1 MKKYLKELEI
11 SGVILMFIGCIM
23 HRLWSLPV
31 GIWACSIG
39 MLFWLLVVIY
49 KAFHWKEYERENK
62 RLIVIML
69 IAIVFLFIQMI
80 LKR

>member
-1 MKKYLKELEI
+1 MKNYLKELEI

-39 MLFWLLVVIY
+39 ILLWLFVVIY
-49 KAFHWKEYERENK
+49 KAFHWKEYQREN
-62 RLIVIML
+62 RMNIVIML
-69 IAIVFLFIQMI
+69 CVIALLWFLIIRM
-80 LKR
+80 R

>member
-1 MKKYLKELEI
+1 MKKYLKEIEI

-49 KAFHWKEYERENK
+49 KAFHWKEYQREN
-62 RLIVIML
+62 RMNIVIML
-69 IAIVFLFIQMI
+69 CVIALLWFLIIRM
-80 LKR
+80 R

>member
-39 MLFWLLVVIY
+39 MLLWLLVVIY
-49 KAFHWKEYERENK
+49 KAFHWKEYQREN
-62 RLIVIML
+62 RMNIVIML
-69 IAIVFLFIQMI
+69 CVIALLWFLIIRM
-80 LKR
+80 R

>member
-49 KAFHWKEYERENK
+49 KAFHWKEYQREN
-62 RLIVIML
+62 RMNIVIML
-69 IAIVFLFIQMI
+69 CVIALLWFLIIRM
-80 LKR
+80 R

>member
-39 MLFWLLVVIY
+39 MIFWLLVVIY
-49 KAFHWKEYERENK
+49 KAFHWKEYQREN
-62 RLIVIML
+62 RMNIVIML
-69 IAIVFLFIQMI
+69 CVIALLWFLIIRM
-80 LKR
+80 R

>member
-49 KAFHWKEYERENK
+49 KAFHWKEYQREN
-62 RLIVIML
+62 RMNIVIML
-69 IAIVFLFIQMI
+69 CVIALLWFLII
-80 LKR
+80 RLR

>member
-1 MKKYLKELEI
+1 MKDYLKELEI

-49 KAFHWKEYERENK
+49 KAFHWKEYQREN
-62 RLIVIML
+62 RMNIIIML
-69 IAIVFLFIQMI
+69 GVIALLWFLIIRM
-80 LKR
+80 R

>member
-1 MKKYLKELEI
+1 MQKYLKELEI

-49 KAFHWKEYERENK
+49 KAFHWKEYQREN
-62 RLIVIML
+62 RMNIVIML
-69 IAIVFLFIQMI
+69 CVIALLWFLIIRM
-80 LKR
+80 R

>member
-49 KAFHWKEYERENK
+49 KAFHWKEYQREN
-62 RLIVIML
+62 RMNIIIML
-69 IAIVFLFIQMI
+69 GVIALLWFLIIRM
-80 LKR
+80 R

>member
-1 MKKYLKELEI
+1 MKKYLKEIEI

-39 MLFWLLVVIY
+39 MLLWLLVVIY
-49 KAFHWKEYERENK
+49 KAFHWKEYQREN
-62 RLIVIML
+62 RMNIFIML
-69 IAIVFLFIQMI
+69 GVIALLWFLIIRM
-80 LKR
+80 R

>member
-1 MKKYLKELEI
+1 MKKYLKELEL

-39 MLFWLLVVIY
+39 MLLWLLVVIY
-49 KAFHWKEYERENK
+49 KAFHWKEYQREN
-62 RLIVIML
+62 RMNIIIML
-69 IAIVFLFIQMI
+69 GVIILLWFLIIRM
-80 LKR
+80 R

>member
-1 MKKYLKELEI
+1 MKNYLKELEI

-49 KAFHWKEYERENK
+49 KAFHWKEYQREN
-62 RLIVIML
+62 RMNIVIML
-69 IAIVFLFIQMI
+69 CVIALLWFLIIRM
-80 LKR
+80 R

>member
-39 MLFWLLVVIY
+39 MLLWLLVVIY
-49 KAFHWKEYERENK
+49 KAFHWKEYQREN
-62 RLIVIML
+62 RMNIIIML
-69 IAIVFLFIQMI
+69 GVIILLWFLIIRM
-80 LKR
+80 R

>member
-1 MKKYLKELEI
+1 MKNYLKELEI

-49 KAFHWKEYERENK
+49 KAFHWKEYQREN
-62 RLIVIML
+62 RMNIFIML
-69 IAIVFLFIQMI
+69 CVIALLWFLIIRM
-80 LKR
+80 R

>member
-1 MKKYLKELEI
+1 MKNYLKELEI

-49 KAFHWKEYERENK
+49 KAFHWKEYQREN
-62 RLIVIML
+62 RMNIVVMLCL
-69 IAIVFLFIQMI
+69 IALLWFLIIRM
-80 LKR
+80 R

>member
-39 MLFWLLVVIY
+39 MLLWLLVVIY
-49 KAFHWKEYERENK
+49 KAFHWKEYQHEN
-62 RLIVIML
+62 RMNIIIML
-69 IAIVFLFIQMI
+69 GVIILLWFLIIRM
-80 LKR
+80 R

>member
-49 KAFHWKEYERENK
+49 KAFHWKEYQSEN
-62 RLIVIML
+62 RMNIVIML
-69 IAIVFLFIQMI
+69 CVIALLWFLIIRM
-80 LKR
+80 R

>member
-1 MKKYLKELEI
+1 MKNYLKELEI

-39 MLFWLLVVIY
+39 MLLWLLVVIY
-49 KAFHWKEYERENK
+49 KAFHWKEYQREN
-62 RLIVIML
+62 RMNIIIML
-69 IAIVFLFIQMI
+69 GVIALLWFLIIRM
-80 LKR
+80 R

>member
-1 MKKYLKELEI
+1 MKEYLKEIEI

-49 KAFHWKEYERENK
+49 KAFHWKEYQREN
-62 RLIVIML
+62 RMNIVIML
-69 IAIVFLFIQMI
+69 CVIALLWFLIIRM
-80 LKR
+80 R

>member
-49 KAFHWKEYERENK
+49 KAFHWKEYQREN
-62 RLIVIML
+62 RMNIVVMLCL
-69 IAIVFLFIQMI
+69 IALLWFLIIRM
-80 LKR
+80 R

>member
-49 KAFHWKEYERENK
+49 KAFHWKEYQREN
-62 RLIVIML
+62 RMNIIIML
-69 IAIVFLFIQMI
+69 GVIILLWFLIIRM
-80 LKR
+80 R